1 MTADP
6 VSRKRPA
13 PIWRFAIPF
22 GVLFVLTVV
31 FSAGFAWSIVIAMT
45 LAGVISGIVAVFTA
59 PKFAAPLL
67 ILAALTWSAQ
77 KSELSPLTLIQNRD
91 RAGEYLFGRSLS
103 EEERTRVYEQAERTT
118 RLSLRSD
125 AERQVRTELELD
137 RSEPGPEGFDA
148 LIQQRS
154 EQLRS
159 ALTDEEWERRV
170 LRSARRAEHERKGG
184 FFPLVTDRDSVMLYM
199 DATLETIAIAIWG
212 TLLAFVAA
220 LPVSL
225 LASHRSL
232 AILSTGNSVLH
243 RTARR
248 LGAFLTRRG
257 FDACRG
263 FNEFVLALIF
273 VAVIGL
279 GPFAGVLALAVHTF
293 GVLGKVFADAL
304 DTIGRGEVEGVQA
317 SGAPSA
323 HVISFAVLP
332 QVFPIV
338 ISQTLLRFES
348 NVRSASV
355 LGLVGA
361 GGVGFL
367 IDAKL
372 KSYQFQEVAT
382 IMLIII
388 VLVSI
393 IDFGCSW
400 IVRRFV

>member
-1 MTADP
+1 MTDKATTMQNVP
-6 VSRKRPA
+6 K
-13 PIWRFAIPF
+13 PIWRFALPF
-22 GVLFVLTVV
+22 LVLLLLSILFNTLFGMEVAIGLAL
-31 FSAGFAWSIVIAMT
+31 SAMF
-45 LAGVISGIVAVFTA
+45 AGVSALFTA

-67 ILAALTWSAQ
+67 ILAALTWSAH
-77 KSELSPLTLIQNRD
+77 KSQLSPLTLIENRD
-91 RAGEYLFGRSLS
+91 RAGEYIFGRSLS
-103 EEERTRVYEQAERTT
+103 AEERERVLEQAERTT

-125 AERQVRTELELD
+125 AERQVLEEQGLSRTD
-137 RSEPGPEGFDA
+137 SKPEGFD
-148 LIQQRS
+148 QQFN
-154 EQLRS
+154 QLRS
-159 ALTDEEWERRV
+159 AFTDAEWDHRVRRT
-170 LRSARRAEHERKGG
+170 AKRAEHERKGW
-184 FFPLVTDRDSVMLYM
+184 FFPIETSKESIELYL
-199 DATLETIAIAIWG
+199 DATLETVAIAVWG
-212 TLLAFVAA
+212 TLIAFVTA
-220 LPVSL
+220 LPISL
-225 LASHRSL
+225 LASQRSL
-232 AILSTGNSVLH
+232 EIMSTGSSVWH
-243 RTARR
+243 RVGRR
-248 LGAFLTRRG
+248 LGTFLTRRD

-279 GPFAGVLALAVHTF
+279 GPFVGVLALAVHTF
-293 GVLGKVFADAL
+293 GVLGKVFADTL
-304 DTIGRGEVEGVQA
+304 DTIGKGEVEGVLA

-332 QVFPIV
+332 QVFPVV

-382 IMLIII
+382 IMFIII
-388 VLVSI
+388 LLVSL

-400 IVRRFV
+400 IVKRFL